1 MTPGYSHPLP
11 RHAPPLCRSAAVVVR
26 ASAEESRRAVLG
38 GLLAG
43 ALLGFILP
51 AAADRLPAP
60 TRWLRTAAAAGLSA
74 ALLLGGWMLAANMPQ
89 IQQIKAIMLQ

>member
-1 MTPGYSHPLP
+1 MQSLLQVIGINVAMGFFIPGLDQ
-11 RHAPPLCRSAAVVVR
+11 AAH
-26 ASAEESRRAVLG
+26 LG